1 MLAAPRPALESLRSP
16 LRSGSS
22 PWGYSSASGLRET
35 LRQLRVKR
43 ASLGFCALPL
53 HPKGL
58 SRSPG
63 MNRGPRVACGPTLHW
78 RHPELPA
85 ALGGRFAGV

>member
-1 MLAAPRPALESLRSP
+1 MLAAPCPALESLRSP

-22 PWGYSSASGLRET
+22 SWGYSSASGLRET

-43 ASLGFCALPL
+43 ASLGFCTLTL

-63 MNRGPRVACGPTLHW
+63 VNRGPRAACGPTLHW